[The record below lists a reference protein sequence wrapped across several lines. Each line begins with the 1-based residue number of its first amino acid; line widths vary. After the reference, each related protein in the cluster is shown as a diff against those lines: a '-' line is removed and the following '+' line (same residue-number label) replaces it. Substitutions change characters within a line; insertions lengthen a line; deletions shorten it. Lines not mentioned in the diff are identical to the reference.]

1 MELLS
6 TIKLPKNMK
15 LLTDR
20 LPKAN
25 YSSNQQSSG
34 EGTSS
39 IIINHEKQLSD
50 VPSSKSLLKEA
61 NGGNT
66 GKTRSRRP

>member
-1 MELLS
+1 MGGNLELLS

-25 YSSNQQSSG
+25 YSSNQ
-34 EGTSS
+34 
-39 IIINHEKQLSD
+39 
-50 VPSSKSLLKEA
+50 
-61 NGGNT
+61 
-66 GKTRSRRP
+66 

>member
-25 YSSNQQSSG
+25 YQSNYSG
-34 EGTSS
+34 GDTD
-39 IIINHEKQLSD
+39 KQLTD
-50 VPSSKSLLKEA
+50 VPSTKSLTKHEA
-61 NGGNT
+61 V
-66 GKTRSRRP
+66 KTRSRKQAITNDSE